1 MCMKNVLEEIMDL
14 MKDAGTR
21 QIETGVPG
29 LSMIK
34 GAIPHHQLAA
44 LYEPMIGFTVQ
55 GRKILSIGGAAR
67 NWQDHLITC
76 YQCTFLQRRLYIQTV
91 MAIHTCLLVSS

>member
-1 MCMKNVLEEIMDL
+1 MKNVLEEIMDL

-34 GAIPHHQLAA
+34 GEIPNHQLAA

-55 GRKILSIGGAAR
+55 GRKILSIGGAVR
-67 NWQDHLITC
+67 NWQGHLITC
-76 YQCTFLQRRLYIQTV
+76 YPCMFLQRRLYIQT
-91 MAIHTCLLVSS
+91 MLDIRTCPLVSS

>member
-55 GRKILSIGGAAR
+55 GRKILSIGGAQHGTGRTIVLRVTRACSC
-67 NWQDHLITC
+67 NGG
-76 YQCTFLQRRLYIQTV
+76 CTSRP
-91 MAIHTCLLVSS
+91 

>member
-21 QIETGVPG
+21 QMDTGVPG

-34 GAIPHHQLAA
+34 GAIPNHQLAA

-55 GRKILSIGGAAR
+55 GRKILSIGGAAQ

-76 YQCTFLQRRLYIQTV
+76 YRYMFLQRRLYIQTA
-91 MAIHTCLLVSS
+91 MAILTCPLVSS